1 MVEPVIIIT
10 SITLL
15 VSLFMPISQMIGR
28 IKKSSCGACQ
38 VDIGTPPQDR
48 RDGGSFAEQKSRS
61 VDNISKE

>member
-38 VDIGTPPQDR
+38 VDIGTPPQ
-48 RDGGSFAEQKSRS
+48 ERS
-61 VDNISKE
+61 VDNISPK

>member
-10 SITLL
+10 SVTLL

-28 IKKSSCGACQ
+28 IKKSSCGSCQ
-38 VDIGTPPQDR
+38 VEVGTPSQ
-48 RDGGSFAEQKSRS
+48 ERS